1 MNANLKA
8 TSSGKVVPEAKKDV
22 DFAPHKMIRFRTFL
36 QPDPTYYFGN
46 DIIEHLGGLIKNE
59 DVDKVFF
66 VTNDVLAKLYA
77 REITK
82 VFQSNNIPYEVLTI
96 KDSEHDKNF
105 SNLEWLC
112 DTLVDKF
119 VTKGSIIIGFGGGC
133 LTNIVGLA
141 AGLIFRGIR
150 YIEMPTTF
158 MAVTDSCLSNK
169 QAVNGA
175 FGKNQYGMYR
185 APIFI
190 FGDTKYLQTE
200 SLPGRK
206 SAIAEGI
213 KNAFINDASLLPYY
227 ENKLENCDL
236 NNLDPMTL
244 TDLAYN
250 VIRSKLAILEQDPSE
265 KHFAMALEYGHTFG
279 HAIEFFSGGSIP
291 HGIAVAKGMCIAA
304 EISHRLGYMSREE
317 ADKHYRLFGEKLRLD
332 LKIPENISVDDIMD
346 TILADNKKTVKGVK
360 YVLLEKIGVCL
371 DPDGD
376 YQICVDEKLVR
387 SVLSEQNGMVDRKLN
402 RLTSKS
408 A

>member
-1 MNANLKA
+1 MNNVKA
-8 TSSGKVVPEAKKDV
+8 ASSGNGTPAIQKDV
-22 DFAPHKMIRFRTFL
+22 NFTPHKMISFRTFL

-46 DIIEHLGGLIKNE
+46 DIIEYLGGLIKNE
-59 DVDKVFF
+59 AVDKVFF

-77 REITK
+77 GEITE
-82 VFQSNNIPYEVLTI
+82 VFRTNSIPYTVITV
-96 KDSEHDKNF
+96 KDSERDKNF

-119 VTKGSIIIGFGGGC
+119 VTKGSVIIGFGGGC

-158 MAVTDSCLSNK
+158 MGVTDSCLSNK

-200 SLPGRK
+200 SLSGRK

-213 KNAFINDASLLPYY
+213 KNAFINNAALLPYY
-227 ENKLENCDL
+227 ENKLDNCDL

-250 VIRSKLAILEQDPSE
+250 VIRSKLAILKQDPSE
-265 KHFAMALEYGHTFG
+265 KHFAVALEYGHTFG

-332 LKIPENISVDDIMD
+332 LKLPENISVDDIMN

-360 YVLLEKIGVCL
+360 YVILEKIGVCL
-371 DPDGD
+371 NPDGD
-376 YQICVDEKLVR
+376 YQICVDEELVR
-387 SVLSEQNGMVDRKLN
+387 DVLSEQNEIVEKKLN
-402 RLTSKS
+402 KVTSKS